1 MPTSRINE
9 KKPQLLRQF
18 TRFMLKHEYQ
28 KLLRSLFR
36 IKIVTE
42 LSYCSPTTLQD
53 TLYRVQQKVSQQF
66 SQQLLGI

>member
-1 MPTSRINE
+1 
-9 KKPQLLRQF
+9 
-18 TRFMLKHEYQ
+18 MLKHEYQ